1 MSIKDILFDQKVDGY
16 IRNPSQNIWGKFTKL
31 SKDI

>member
-1 MSIKDILFDQKVDGY
+1 MSIRDILFDQKVDGY
-16 IRNPSQNIWGKFTKL
+16 IHNPSQNIWDKFTKL